1 MGVNRKSSNRPGNNG
16 LGDGPPDQG
25 QNVRTEIEQ
34 LKRVAI
40 EEITT
45 RSKKS
50 LEINADVYLEI
61 IISIQKRLN
70 AGAKKYGGEMR
81 IDDKRDW
88 LDEAIEEALDNCV
101 YLTATMITIR
111 RARQWEN
118 LIGKDY

>member
-1 MGVNRKSSNRPGNNG
+1 MGVNRKSSNRPGNDG
-16 LGDGPPDQG
+16 LGAGAADKG

-45 RSKKS
+45 RPKKS

>member
-1 MGVNRKSSNRPGNNG
+1 MGVNREGSNSPGNDG
-16 LGDGPPDQG
+16 LGAGSADKG

-45 RSKKS
+45 RPKKS